1 MSKLDLKAAMDSL
14 QVKTPLKLQAKAPS
28 FRVPAAPI
36 SSTNTLD
43 PWVQNQSQDL
53 KSSLDETRTLDVI
66 QSKDQNVSQ
75 DLIESLDAKPSL
87 DQKRSSDEIQSQDLN
102 ASMDANTSQ
111 VLKSSVDANQPQDQI
126 ISKDSNL
133 SLDVNQSMVPIESLD
148 LVQSLDM
155 NTSQDENSTQVVF
168 RSTQPR
174 KATEQDRAVTETK
187 SVQSRLSTGYTRIP
201 NALLMS
207 MASGDLSRNEMKL
220 LLLIARMTISFN
232 RPMASLSKGV
242 LERMS
247 HIQGRA
253 VLDALQTLEAKG
265 HIKKV
270 AGDHNSPNRLGLT
283 EYDTI
288 EQTSKQPFVRK
299 ATQGEKRSKDLKS
312 SQDEIRIRDV
322 SSTQG
327 WDENSPYKK
336 DKLETKKEKLSLSTQ
351 IQTEYFTKYFD
362 EVKPR
367 RKRETELQ
375 AFRELKSDFS
385 EADISLALE
394 HVLKHGMPG
403 SGEACHSPMA
413 YLAKAIGQVLGIAKS
428 GQEKQRQKQ
437 DREAT
442 EIRAKEAQKAEEER
456 EMQNSLLREQEFQK
470 SFPGELEQAEV
481 IANFGRKFPMLAQR
495 GPLLRNLAISAWW
508 DEMQSR

>member
-14 QVKTPLKLQAKAPS
+14 QVKTPLRLQAKAPS
-28 FRVPAAPI
+28 FRVPAVPVGDAW
-36 SSTNTLD
+36 L
-43 PWVQNQSQDL
+43 QKQSQDVNTSQDQ
-53 KSSLDETRTLDVI
+53 KSSMDETCTLDVI

-75 DLIESLDAKPSL
+75 DSIESL
-87 DQKRSSDEIQSQDLN
+87 DQKRSSDGIQSQD
-102 ASMDANTSQ
+102 SNTSQ
-111 VLKSSVDANQPQDQI
+111 VLKSSVDTNQPQDQI
-126 ISKDSNL
+126 ISKDSKS
-133 SLDVNQSMVPIESLD
+133 SLDVNQSLVPNESMDLD
-148 LVQSLDM
+148 QSLDV

-207 MASGDLSRNEMKL
+207 MASGNLSRNEMKL

-253 VLDALQTLEAKG
+253 VLEALQTLEAKG

-299 ATQGEKRSKDLKS
+299 GNQGEKRS
-312 SQDEIRIRDV
+312 QDEVRTADV
-322 SSTQG
+322 SSTQR
-327 WDENSPYKK
+327 WDENPPYKK
-336 DKLETKKEKLSLSTQ
+336 DKLETKKEKPSLSTQ
-351 IQTEYFTKYFD
+351 FQTEYFRKYFD
-362 EVKPR
+362 EVKPK
-367 RKRETELQ
+367 RKRETELK
-375 AFRELKSDFS
+375 AFQDLKSDFQ

-394 HVLKHGMPG
+394 HLLKHGMPG

-413 YLAKAIGQVLGIAKS
+413 YLAKAIGQVLAVAKS
-428 GQEKQRQKQ
+428 GQEKQRSKFDRETAELRAKQSRETDEALDKQNALMKENAFKIAIPDTQKQ
-437 DREAT
+437 SD
-442 EIRAKEAQKAEEER
+442 
-456 EMQNSLLREQEFQK
+456 
-470 SFPGELEQAEV
+470 V
-481 IANFGRKFPMLAQR
+481 IAKFGHKFPMLSQS
-495 GPLLRNLAISAWW
+495 GPLLRNLAISSWW
-508 DEMQSR
+508 DETGGRE